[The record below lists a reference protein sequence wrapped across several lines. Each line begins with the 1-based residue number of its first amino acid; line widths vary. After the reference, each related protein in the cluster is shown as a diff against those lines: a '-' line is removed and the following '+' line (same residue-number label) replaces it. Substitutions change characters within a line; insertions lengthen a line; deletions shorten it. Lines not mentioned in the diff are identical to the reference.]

1 MYSFPSASWIRLPH
15 ASTKYSGTGAFALNG
30 LLTPPASDRRAR
42 CKYSR
47 DLLHLSGITMVAL
60 WPAHITQERSCQLQ
74 VRRYEEDVG
83 VVLLTEGA
91 L

>member
-30 LLTPPASDRRAR
+30 LLTPPASDCRAR

-47 DLLHLSGITMVAL
+47 DLLHFVGHHHGGAVA
-60 WPAHITQERSCQLQ
+60 
-74 VRRYEEDVG
+74 
-83 VVLLTEGA
+83 
-91 L
+91 